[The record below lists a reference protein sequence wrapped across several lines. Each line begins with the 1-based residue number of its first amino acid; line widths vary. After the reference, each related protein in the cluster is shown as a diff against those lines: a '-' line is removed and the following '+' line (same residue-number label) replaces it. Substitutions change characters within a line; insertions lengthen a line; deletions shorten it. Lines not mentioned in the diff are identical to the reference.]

1 MYFTNLAISS
11 FLEDPACL
19 EASRTATSPHCAE
32 GIADGEDGEKGE
44 FYTF

>member
-11 FLEDPACL
+11 FLEDPTYL
-19 EASRTATSPHCAE
+19 EASVTATSPHCAE
-32 GIADGEDGEKGE
+32 GIADGEDAENGE